1 MTYFSSAHSCTL
13 VSCFLLSSSSLVAS
27 PTIKRPRAPRSWTPS
42 RTWSHRYPSVASIH
56 VTALTF
62 DPHLLFFLLRS
73 QEIAEKHELTLC
85 CKKLKPLLWWKLM
98 STLNCSMLI
107 QGLTHFVVQKQHSP
121 LDIWIVLA
129 LLNNLEVKNSFHYHE
144 ERALCRM
151 WK

>member
-1 MTYFSSAHSCTL
+1 MCFSYARSCTL

-56 VTALTF
+56 VNCLDIWSTSTF
-62 DPHLLFFLLRS
+62 FVLRS

-85 CKKLKPLLWWKLM
+85 YKTLNPLLWQNLM
-98 STLNCSMLI
+98 SALNCSVLI
-107 QGLTHFVVQKQHSP
+107 QGLTHFVVQKQHNP
-121 LDIWIVLA
+121 LDIWILLA
-129 LLNNLEVKNSFHYHE
+129 PLNNLEVKNHFHYHE
-144 ERALCRM
+144 ERAFFCRM